1 MSSTRPRDK
10 NPAVPAFRIRAQQL
24 EKLPPCQAQCPNSG
38 DVRGWLGV
46 IAQHEKN
53 DLPLDEAYDK
63 AWQMIAELNPL
74 PATLGRI
81 CPHPCEDLCTRRDK
95 DGAIS
100 INAMERFLGDW
111 AISRSLP
118 LPRTESGSSRA
129 VGTGWRSFGRSDRT
143 SRR

>member
-10 NPAVPAFRIRAQQL
+10 NPAVPSFRIRARQL

-74 PATLGRI
+74 PATIGRI

-95 DGAIS
+95 DGAKRVLTDQ
-100 INAMERFLGDW
+100 ND
-111 AISRSLP
+111 
-118 LPRTESGSSRA
+118 SGPEHEA
-129 VGTGWRSFGRSDRT
+129 P
-143 SRR
+143 